1 MTWSPPTSVAASL
14 TGPAQITVTWTNPG
28 GTDWNDV
35 WRARKGE
42 SGRGICIGSAIAA
55 VTSFVDTAAP
65 LGQEVRYLVYAGDGP
80 RNAIDWSTGS
90 WSGYVV
96 ATLAPVTGLTAKR
109 VGPDIVLT
117 WTNASGTSTGAVVQS
132 STNGGTTWST
142 LASPTGDAM
151 TTWTHA
157 SASQASTWTYRVALT
172 AEIGRA
178 HH

>member
-14 TGPAQITVTWTNPG
+14 TGAGQITVTWTNPP

-96 ATLAPVTGLTAKR
+96 STLALPSGLTAKR

-117 WTNASGTSTGAVVQS
+117 WSNASGTSTGAVVQ
-132 STNGGTTWST
+132 
-142 LASPTGDAM
+142 
-151 TTWTHA
+151 
-157 SASQASTWTYRVALT
+157 
-172 AEIGRA
+172 
-178 HH
+178 

>member
-14 TGPAQITVTWTNPG
+14 TGPAQVTVTWTNPV
-28 GTDWNDV
+28 GTDWDDV

-42 SGRGICIGSAIAA
+42 SGRGICIGSTIAA

-80 RNAIDWSTGS
+80 RSSIDWSTTEA

-96 ATLAPVTGLTAKR
+96 STLALPSGLTAKR

-117 WTNASGTSTGAVVQS
+117 
-132 STNGGTTWST
+132 
-142 LASPTGDAM
+142 
-151 TTWTHA
+151 
-157 SASQASTWTYRVALT
+157 
-172 AEIGRA
+172 
-178 HH
+178 